1 MKYQL
6 KTKNYNEETT
16 DTALYELLLERG
28 IEEPLEW
35 LHPTFIHEHSSA
47 LFREMKKATSLLKD
61 VIKNPEATITVIVDS
76 DLDGYTSG
84 AIILNLLKLIQRGQE
99 INFVLHPNK
108 EHGILLNELD
118 EDVDLLIVPDA
129 GSSQKEEH
137 LWLLERGTK
146 LIILDHH
153 EMENDLDYGE
163 YQNNIAIVNSQEE
176 DYPNHALSGAG
187 VALKFAQAYCE
198 KYGIPFPNKLYSLAA
213 CGIVADVMDIGVLEN
228 KQIVTAGLKYIKEH
242 QFLYKLIQD
251 AHYNVEEPEPSIKDI
266 GWVIG
271 PNINAIIRL
280 GTQEQKNIIFKSLVS
295 PMLLVPSSKRGE
307 EDQEVPV
314 FEEAVRLCK
323 NAKKRQ
329 TTAVDRSIKTIINN
343 IQIKDT
349 DNAIVYI
356 DEDKELTFELSGLI
370 ANKLLSQ
377 YNRPV
382 LLLRKFIDHTTGLE
396 EYRGSARGKAVDG
409 LSNLKDVVKE
419 LTGVSKAEGH
429 AFAFGIGVN
438 NEMVTEFKMHL
449 NTVLDKVDFNV
460 NLYLVDLITKYT
472 ELNTSIAHIMAR
484 EDIWGHG
491 VDKPSAVLTDIPTDK
506 YELMGTEQQHLK
518 IDCGK
523 YDVVLFNVPEITEPL
538 IQGNKINLDVVGDFS
553 VDTSYNV
560 GRLQFVVSDYD
571 IKPYT
576 KQTVWDMVF

>member
-6 KTKNYNEETT
+6 KTKNYNEETA
-16 DTALYELLLERG
+16 DIALHELLLERG
-28 IEEPLEW
+28 IEQPSEW
-35 LHPTFIHEHSSA
+35 LHPSFIHEHSPH
-47 LFREMKKATSLLKD
+47 LFREMKKAVSLLHATL
-61 VIKNPEATITVIVDS
+61 KNPEASITVIVDS

-84 AIILNLLKLIQRGQE
+84 AIILNLLKLVQRGQE

-108 EHGILLNELD
+108 EHGIILD
-118 EDVDLLIVPDA
+118 ELGDDIDLLIVPDA
-129 GSSQKEEH
+129 GSSQKDEH
-137 LWLLERGTK
+137 LFLLNKGTK
-146 LIILDHH
+146 IIILDHH

-163 YQNNIAIVNSQEE
+163 YQDSIAVVNSQEE

-198 KYGIPFPNKLYSLAA
+198 KSGTSFPNKLYSLAA

-228 KQIVTAGLKYIKEH
+228 KQIVAAGLKYIKEH
-242 QFLYKLIQD
+242 SFLYKLIQD
-251 AHYNVEEPEPSIKDI
+251 AHYNMEEPEPSIKDI

-280 GTQEQKNIIFKSLVS
+280 GTQEQKTVIFKSLVS

-329 TTAVDRSIKTIINN
+329 TTAVDKSIRTIESNM
-343 IQIKDT
+343 QIKDT

-356 DEDKELTFELSGLI
+356 DENRDLTFELSGLI

-382 LLLRKFIDHTTGLE
+382 LLLRRFVDHKTGEE

-409 LSNLKDVVKE
+409 LSNLKDVIKD

-429 AFAFGIGVN
+429 AFAFGVGVDSN
-438 NEMVTEFKMHL
+438 MVSEFKMHL
-449 NTVLDKVDFNV
+449 NTILDKVDFNV
-460 NLYLVDLITKYT
+460 NLYLVDLIAKYT
-472 ELNTSIAHIMAR
+472 DVNLGIAQVMAR

-491 VDKPSAVLTDIPTDK
+491 VEKPSAILTDIPTDK
-506 YELMGTEQQHLK
+506 YELMGADQQHLK

-553 VDTSYNV
+553 VDMSYNI
-560 GRLQFVVSDYD
+560 GRLQFVANDYE

-576 KQTVWDMVF
+576 QKTVWDMVF

>member
-6 KTKNYNEETT
+6 KTKNYNEETS
-16 DTALYELLLERG
+16 DIALHELLQERG
-28 IEEPLEW
+28 IEQPSEW
-35 LHPTFIHEHSSA
+35 LHPSFIHEHSPL
-47 LFREMKKATSLLKD
+47 LFKEMKKAIALLHMTS
-61 VIKNPEATITVIVDS
+61 KNPEATITVVVDS

-84 AIILNLLKLIQRGQE
+84 AIILTLLKNVCRGQE

-108 EHGILLNELD
+108 EHGIILD
-118 EDVDLLIVPDA
+118 ELADDIDLLIVPDA

-137 LWLLERGTK
+137 LFLLEKGTK
-146 LIILDHH
+146 IIILDHH

-163 YQNNIAIVNSQEE
+163 YQDNIAVINSQEE

-198 KYGIPFPNKLYSLAA
+198 KVGVPFPNKLYSLAA

-251 AHYNVEEPEPSIKDI
+251 AHYNMEDPEPSIKDI

-280 GTQEQKNIIFKSLVS
+280 GTQEQKIVIFKSLVS

-307 EDQEVPV
+307 DDQEVPV

-329 TTAVDRSIKTIINN
+329 TTAVEKSIRIIESNMR
-343 IQIKDT
+343 ISDS
-349 DNAIVYI
+349 DNALVYI
-356 DEDKELTFELSGLI
+356 DEDRDLTFELSGLI

-382 LLLRKFIDHTTGLE
+382 LLLRRFVDHSTGEE

-409 LSNLKDVVKE
+409 LSNLKDVIKE

-429 AFAFGIGVN
+429 AFAFGVGVN
-438 NEMVTEFKMHL
+438 SDMVSEFKMHL

-460 NLYLVDLITKYT
+460 NLYLVDLIAKYT
-472 ELNTSIAHIMAR
+472 ELNLNIARVMAR
-484 EDIWGHG
+484 EDVWGHG
-491 VDKPSAVLTDIPTDK
+491 VEKPSAILTDIPTDK
-506 YELMGTEQQHLK
+506 YELMGADQQHLK
-518 IDCGK
+518 IDCGH

-538 IQGNKINLDVVGDFS
+538 IQGNKVNLDVVGDFS
-553 VDTSYNV
+553 IDTAYNV
-560 GRLQFVVSDYD
+560 GRLQFVVNDYD

-576 KQTVWDMVF
+576 QKTVWDMVF